1 LTPNQKDIIASS
13 LIKQKFYKGQAIIQE
28 GDPGSTFY
36 YIKEGNASVY
46 KASKFQRKLTKGDS
60 FGEQSLYY
68 NTMRQYTI
76 KADEDV
82 VCLILGRDTL
92 HKTMGENIYEVT
104 FKNFIKWAF

>member
-1 LTPNQKDIIASS
+1 LFENVRFFSNLTNDQKDTICSS
-13 LIKQKFYKGQAIIQE
+13 LIKQKFYKGQNIIQE

-36 YIKEGNASVY
+36 FIKEGNASVY

-76 KADEDV
+76 TADDDV
-82 VCLILGRDTL
+82 ICLVLGRDTL
-92 HKTMGENIYEVT
+92 NGIMGDNVY
-104 FKNFIKWAF
+104 